1 VSSDACGQGT
11 ALLAGGRFHEAL
23 AQFAQ
28 ALRQDPASL
37 EARMGLA
44 RACAGTGDAVAAAA
58 WFSDVCRIAPGEAL
72 PHQLLADLLLRQ
84 KLHAQALPIYARL
97 CGEFGLRNRAN
108 LLHYGF
114 AKEQTGDAE
123 GAAGH
128 YREAL
133 ALDPDFM
140 EAHVDLAGV
149 LWRLEDFEGAL
160 AHAERAVQLAPDHAY
175 AVRMLGTALLNLDRL
190 PEAERHLRRAL
201 ALQPGLVLAELDLAF
216 TLLGAGRW
224 EEGWSM
230 YERRWRDVDRLRRP
244 PFFRPDHE
252 WRGPAEQPLRGRTLA
267 VYAEQ
272 GLGDA
277 LQFLRYLPR
286 LRAEGADVVCVLPAE
301 LVPLVEASFEGVRCL
316 KPETQVRADLHAALL
331 DLPLRFGT
339 TLDNLPAQVPYLRA
353 PASHAAHWRERL
365 APWAGQFKV
374 GLAWSGSW
382 VQVNNRNRAMPLSLL
397 QPLMDLTGV
406 QCFSLQKGDAG
417 AATDTAPDARR
428 LVDFTPDWA
437 DFCDSAAMMESLD
450 LVITVDTAIAHLAG
464 ALARPV
470 WVMLPPNADWRW
482 LLDREDSPWYPTARL
497 FRRDFGEARQA
508 QVARVLQALQERLS
522 LHDPGQTRPG

>member
-1 VSSDACGQGT
+1 MNPLEQGA

-28 ALRQDPASL
+28 ALRQEPASL
-37 EARMGLA
+37 DARIGLA
-44 RACAGTGDAVAAAA
+44 RACAGSGDPVAAAA
-58 WFSDVCRIAPGEAL
+58 WFSDVCRIAPAEPL
-72 PHQLLADLLLRQ
+72 PHQLLADLLLGQ
-84 KLHAQALPIYARL
+84 KLHAQALPLYARL

-114 AKEQTGDAE
+114 VKEQTGDAE
-123 GAAGH
+123 GAAEH

-133 ALDPDFM
+133 AIDPDFM

-149 LWRLEDFEGAL
+149 LWRLEDFDGAL
-160 AHAERAVQLAPDHAY
+160 AHAERAVQLAPDHPY

-190 PEAERHLRRAL
+190 PEAERQLRRAL
-201 ALQPGLVLAELDLAF
+201 ELQPGLVLAELDLAF

-224 EEGWSM
+224 AEGWAM

-244 PFFRPDHE
+244 PFFVPEHE
-252 WRGPAEQPLRGRTLA
+252 WRGPAAQPVRGRTVA
-267 VYAEQ
+267 VYTEQ

-286 LRAEGADVVCVLPAE
+286 LQAEGAEIIGVVQPE

-316 KPETQVRADLHAALL
+316 KPQAQMRADLHVALL
-331 DLPLRFGT
+331 ELPLHFGT

-353 PASHAAHWRERL
+353 PPAHQAKWRERM
-365 APWAGQFKV
+365 APWSGKFKV
-374 GLAWSGSW
+374 GIAWSGSR

-397 QPLMDLTGV
+397 QPLLEVPGV

-417 AATDTAPDARR
+417 AATDIAPDPQR
-428 LVDFTPDWA
+428 LVDLTPEWA
-437 DFCDSAAMMESLD
+437 DFCDSAAMMDQLG
-450 LVITVDTAIAHLAG
+450 LVITVDTAVAHLAG
-464 ALARPV
+464 ALGRPV

-508 QVARVLQALQERLS
+508 QVARVLKALQSRLAT
-522 LHDPGQTRPG
+522 P